1 MWCGPEGFPE
11 YFSLG
16 RKQRGSFLWSEV
28 GPTRTK
34 RIAVFLWSWPW
45 ENQYL
50 NFLCPFYTLMFLT
63 CYITFICEFSRV
75 TCLQKIQRK
84 EIYSYFNESLRRAA
98 FSTYKGSSKGT
109 ERGCILQSRML
120 GTLYLK
126 GSFLAFSFKTSFLQ
140 RESCYYILTQDTGRS
155 WHLLFSDLM
164 LLNLAHFSCLS
175 KSFKILTLSFSLFSH
190 SFQSTYRHGQCITIV
205 FI

>member
-1 MWCGPEGFPE
+1 MFIIYTLISLRFPQHWRLASLRRHGILPHLASDPISLVVTPNHSPHHLSPFLLLAADKIIRQADIIENSEVWCGPEGFPE

-16 RKQRGSFLWSEV
+16 RKQRGSLLWSEV

-45 ENQYL
+45 RNQYL
-50 NFLCPFYTLMFLT
+50 KILCPFYTLMFLT

-109 ERGCILQSRML
+109 ERGCIYSQGCWGLC
-120 GTLYLK
+120 TWK
-126 GSFLAFSFKTSFLQ
+126 
-140 RESCYYILTQDTGRS
+140 D
-155 WHLLFSDLM
+155 
-164 LLNLAHFSCLS
+164 
-175 KSFKILTLSFSLFSH
+175 H
-190 SFQSTYRHGQCITIV
+190 S
-205 FI
+205 